1 MISRVI
7 CGAVVVAS
15 VVVILTGCDRQVAQG
30 PLEDP
35 DLLATSP
42 ARETLPVPRPW
53 VASAFEATGGMGT
66 WLKCR
71 QLKLST
77 VVTARQQD
85 GSVYLTEHDFRVYP
99 WSDAIQV
106 LACEPQADI
115 ACQVVCGRYG
125 PPPGDLSQAVSP
137 LSECYREYAD
147 AVLQITTA
155 PVRMLER
162 NVALTRRPLAVQ
174 VAGQWYHPLEA
185 KYRAKEIVSR
195 AQGREE
201 TVVVEPYWTQ
211 GIYFQSQDRFLV
223 DMIWLANPAGQK
235 FLVVRGYDYA
245 KGAGGVLIPTKIE
258 VFQSDP
264 DVNFGPRLAL
274 VDLKR

>member
-35 DLLATSP
+35 DLLAISP
-42 ARETLPVPRPW
+42 AREALPVPRPW
-53 VASAFEATGGMGT
+53 VASAFDATGGMSA

-71 QLKLST
+71 KLAFST
-77 VVTARQQD
+77 VVTAYRQD
-85 GSVYLTEHDFRVYP
+85 RSIYLTEHDFRVYP

-106 LACEPQADI
+106 YACEPQADV
-115 ACQVVCGRYG
+115 ACQVVGGQYC
-125 PPPGDLSQAVSP
+125 PPQGDPNQDVSP
-137 LSECYREYAD
+137 LSESYGEYAE
-147 AVLQITTA
+147 AVLQVTTA

-162 NVALTRRPLAVQ
+162 SVTLTRRPLSVQ
-174 VAGQWYHPLEA
+174 IAGQWYHPLEA
-185 KYRAKEIVSR
+185 KYRAKEVVSR
-195 AQGREE
+195 AQGRED
-201 TVVVEPYWTQ
+201 TVVIEPYWTQ
-211 GIYFQSQDRFLV
+211 GIYFQSQDKFLV
-223 DMIWLANPAGQK
+223 DMIWLANPARQK

-245 KGAGGVLIPTKIE
+245 KSAGGILIPTKIE

-274 VDLKR
+274 IDLKR

>member
-7 CGAVVVAS
+7 CGAVVVVS
-15 VVVILTGCDRQVAQG
+15 VMVILTGCGRQVAPG

-42 ARETLPVPRPW
+42 NRETLPVPRPW
-53 VASAFEATGGMGT
+53 VASAFDATGGMGT

-77 VVTARQQD
+77 VVTAYQQD

-106 LACEPQADI
+106 SACEPQADL
-115 ACQVVCGRYG
+115 ACQIVGGQYS
-125 PPPGDLSQAVSP
+125 PLQADLSQAVSP
-137 LSECYREYAD
+137 LSESYREYAE

-155 PVRMLER
+155 PVRMLDR
-162 NVALTRRPLAVQ
+162 SVALTRRPLSVQ
-174 VAGQWYHPLEA
+174 IAGQWYHPLEA

-195 AQGREE
+195 AQGRDE
-201 TVVVEPYWTQ
+201 TVVVEPYWTR
-211 GIYFQSQDRFLV
+211 GIYFQSQDKFLV
-223 DMIWLANPAGQK
+223 DMIWLANSAGQK
-235 FLVVRGYDYA
+235 FLIVRGYDYA
-245 KGAGGVLIPTKIE
+245 KSAGVLIPTKIE

-274 VDLKR
+274 LDLKQ